1 MADTAAVAVKERL
14 TEGRGGGGMLAF
26 ILVGAL
32 ACIGGMIAGGVLLE
46 DRRPETGAPLL
57 AASVLAMGA
66 FMVALGGLVVV
77 EPNEAKVLL
86 FFGRY
91 VGTIKKDGW
100 WWVNPFYTKKK
111 ISLRIENFETEHL
124 KVNDI
129 DGNPI
134 EIAAIVVWKVVET
147 AEASFSVSDYR
158 DYVRVQSES
167 AVRNLATHYPY
178 DSHDE
183 AVPSLRGHTQIVA
196 DRLRQ
201 EIHDRLDKAG
211 VQVMEARIS
220 HLAYAQEIAEAML
233 RRQQAGAVI
242 AARRLIVDGAVG
254 MVEMA
259 LERLAEKKVVD
270 LGPEQKAAMVSN
282 LLVVLCSEH
291 SAAPVVN
298 AGTLYQ

>member
-1 MADTAAVAVKERL
+1 MTNAESAPVKERL
-14 TEGRGGGGMLAF
+14 TAGRSGGGML
-26 ILVGAL
+26 ILGLLAGL
-32 ACIGGMIAGGVLLE
+32 ACIGGAIAGGVLID
-46 DRRPETGAPLL
+46 DRQEAIGGTILGISIL
-57 AASVLAMGA
+57 AFAVNMIG
-66 FMVALGGLVVV
+66 LGGLVVV

-86 FFGRY
+86 LFGRY

-100 WWVNPFYTKKK
+100 WWVNPFYSKKK

-147 AEASFSVSDYR
+147 AEASFSVSDYH

-183 AVPSLRGHTQIVA
+183 NVPSLRGHTQIVA
-196 DRLRQ
+196 DKLRQ

-211 VQVMEARIS
+211 VQVLEARIS

-259 LERLAEKKVVD
+259 LERLDAKKVVE

>member
-1 MADTAAVAVKERL
+1 MAGAEPVAVKERL
-14 TEGRGGGGMLAF
+14 TAGMGGGVMLTLIF
-26 ILVGAL
+26 L
-32 ACIGGMIAGGVLLE
+32 AGLASVGGMIAAGMNIDARRFEVGVPILV
-46 DRRPETGAPLL
+46 
-57 AASVLAMGA
+57 ASILSMIAC
-66 FMVALGGLVVV
+66 MVALGGFVVV
-77 EPNEAKVLL
+77 DPNEAKVLL
-86 FFGRY
+86 LFGRY

-100 WWVNPFYTKKK
+100 YWVNPFYTKKK

-147 AEASFSVSDYR
+147 AEASFSVSDYH
-158 DYVRVQSES
+158 DYVKVQSES

-196 DRLRQ
+196 DKLRQ

-211 VQVMEARIS
+211 VHVLEARIS

-259 LERLAEKKVVD
+259 LERLEAKKMVE

>member
-1 MADTAAVAVKERL
+1 MANTEVPTIREEVRAGLPGGLILFVLLAVAIGLGYGFV
-14 TEGRGGGGMLAF
+14 RGAMAEDPWQAVPC
-26 ILVGAL
+26 ILGVICCMVG
-32 ACIGGMIAGGVLLE
+32 
-46 DRRPETGAPLL
+46 
-57 AASVLAMGA
+57 
-66 FMVALGGLVVV
+66 LGGLIVVN
-77 EPNEAKVLL
+77 PNEAKVLL
-86 FFGRY
+86 FFGQY
-91 VGTIKKDGW
+91 VGTVKKDGW
-100 WWVNPFYTKKK
+100 YWVNPFYSKKG

-147 AEASFSVSDYR
+147 AEASFSVSDYH
-158 DYVRVQSES
+158 DYVKVQSES

-183 AVPSLRGHTQIVA
+183 AVPSLRGHTQVVA

-211 VQVMEARIS
+211 VHVLEARIS

-242 AARRLIVDGAVG
+242 AARRLIVEGAVG

-259 LERLAEKKVVD
+259 LERLDAKKVVD

>member
-14 TEGRGGGGMLAF
+14 TAGRSGGGMLAL
-26 ILVGAL
+26 ILLGAL
-32 ACIGGMIAGGVLLE
+32 ACIGGMITGGVLLE
-46 DRRPETGAPLL
+46 DRRPEAGAPLL
-57 AASVLAMGA
+57 AASVLAMGC

-134 EIAAIVVWKVVET
+134 EIAAIVVRKVVET

-178 DSHDE
+178 DSHEE
-183 AVPSLRGHTQIVA
+183 AIPSLRGHTQVIA
-196 DRLRQ
+196 DKLRQ

-211 VQVMEARIS
+211 VEVLEARIS
-220 HLAYAQEIAEAML
+220 HLAYASEIAEAML

-254 MVEMA
+254 MVELA

-282 LLVVLCSEH
+282 LLVVLCSEN

>member
-1 MADTAAVAVKERL
+1 MADTEAAAVRERL
-14 TEGRGGGGMLAF
+14 TAGRGGGAMLALF
-26 ILVGAL
+26 VLAAL
-32 ACIGGMIAGGVLLE
+32 ACIVGIIAGGVLID
-46 DRRPETGAPLL
+46 DRRPEIGAPILVASIL
-57 AASVLAMGA
+57 ALVCSVVGLC
-66 FMVALGGLVVV
+66 GLVVV

-86 FFGRY
+86 LFGRY

-100 WWVNPFYTKKK
+100 YWVNPFYSKKR

-147 AEASFSVSDYR
+147 AEASFSVSDYH
-158 DYVRVQSES
+158 DYVKVQSES

-183 AVPSLRGHTQIVA
+183 AIPSLRGHTQVVA

-259 LERLAEKKVVD
+259 LERLDAKKVVE

>member
-1 MADTAAVAVKERL
+1 M
-14 TEGRGGGGMLAF
+14 TEVDRATVREQVRAGRSGGAMLA
-26 ILVGAL
+26 LLAL
-32 ACIGGMIAGGVLLE
+32 LSLGCIGGIIGGGLLIDDGTPEAGV
-46 DRRPETGAPLL
+46 PLL
-57 AASVLAMGA
+57 VVSILALVSCA
-66 FMVALGGLVVV
+66 VCLAGLFVV
-77 EPNEAKVLL
+77 EPNEARVLVL
-86 FFGRY
+86 FGRY
-91 VGTIKKDGW
+91 IGTIKKDGW
-100 WWVNPFYTKKK
+100 YWVNPFCSKQE
-111 ISLRIENFETEHL
+111 ISLRIENFETERL

-134 EIAAIVVWKVVET
+134 EIAAIVVWRVVET
-147 AEASFSVSDYR
+147 AEATFSVSDYH
-158 DYVRVQSES
+158 DFVRVQSES

-183 AVPSLRGHTQIVA
+183 AIPSLRGHTQVVA

-211 VQVMEARIS
+211 VEVLEARIS

-259 LERLAEKKVVD
+259 LEQLEKKKMVA
-270 LGPEQKAAMVSN
+270 LEPEQKAAMVSN

-291 SAAPVVN
+291 SATPVVN
-298 AGTLYQ
+298 TGTLYQ